1 MINVRFGRR
10 RAIALNAK
18 PVDVLIFIPVI
29 PAIPV
34 IATWFL
40 PWERWIPRRIPK
52 SVTGP
57 YLLYCSFAA
66 WHFKGPRW
74 LVAGVAFWGL
84 FVSAMAVYDML
95 KARRLKEARD
105 WPIAEGTVIH
115 FDQKRDTD
123 GI

>member
-1 MINVRFGRR
+1 MY
-10 RAIALNAK
+10 AK
-18 PVDVLIFIPVI
+18 PVDVPILYSGHSCNPCNRYLVLAMEK
-29 PAIPV
+29 P
-34 IATWFL
+34 
-40 PWERWIPRRIPK
+40 WIPRRIPK